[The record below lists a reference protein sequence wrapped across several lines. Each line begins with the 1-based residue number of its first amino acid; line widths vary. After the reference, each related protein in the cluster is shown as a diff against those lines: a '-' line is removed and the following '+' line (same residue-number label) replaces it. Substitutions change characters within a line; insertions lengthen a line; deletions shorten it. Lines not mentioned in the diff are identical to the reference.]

1 MTGRASENPTA
12 WPPTA
17 DTGIDASGASPGP
30 VLIGSLDDPRLSPYR
45 HLKRTNH
52 TRRAGLFVVEGEKLV
67 ARLLASRYRVHS
79 LLLGERYA
87 QRSSLALPGHAPV
100 YLLADRL
107 IEELIGFNFH
117 RGALACAHRADL
129 GGRAA
134 YETAL
139 DEAIVSECSGRRDRP
154 VVVVVCPDVHDPEN
168 LGSILRSS
176 AGLGAV
182 ALVAGA
188 RSADPLS
195 RRVLRVSMGASLE
208 LPVWRTTD
216 VDGVLAELAQRWQCV
231 RLAAELDPLA
241 EPLASVEQLPRAAL
255 VLGSEGPGLDPRWLA
270 LCDRQVGIPMQA
282 GTDSL
287 NVAVA
292 AGILL
297 YHFCGRAANNL
308 VADAKRN
315 VSRIDR

>member
-1 MTGRASENPTA
+1 MTGRATENPTA

-30 VLIGSLDDPRLSPYR
+30 VLIDSLDDPRLSPYR
-45 HLKRTNH
+45 HLKRTNN

-87 QRSSLALPGHAPV
+87 QRSSLALPGHAPT
-100 YLLADRL
+100 YLLEDRL

-117 RGALACAHRADL
+117 RGALACAHRAEL
-129 GGRAA
+129 GGRAV
-134 YETAL
+134 YESAL
-139 DEAIVSECSGRRDRP
+139 DDAVAGLSNGRRDRP
-154 VVVVVCPDVHDPEN
+154 IVVVVCPDVHDPEN

-176 AGLGAV
+176 AGLGAAAV
-182 ALVAGA
+182 VAGA
-188 RSADPLS
+188 HSADPLS

-208 LPVWRTTD
+208 LPVWRTAN
-216 VDGVLAELAQRWQCV
+216 VDGALAELAHRWQCV
-231 RLAAELDPLA
+231 RLAAELDPSA

-255 VLGSEGPGLDPRWLA
+255 VLGSEGPGLDPRLLA

>member
-1 MTGRASENPTA
+1 L
-12 WPPTA
+12 
-17 DTGIDASGASPGP
+17 ID
-30 VLIGSLDDPRLSPYR
+30 SLDDPRLVPYR
-45 HLKRTNH
+45 QLKKTND
-52 TRRAGLFVVEGEKLV
+52 TRRAGLFIVEGEKLV
-67 ARLLASRYRVHS
+67 ARLLASRFRVHS

-87 QRSSLALPGHAPV
+87 ERSSLELPGNVPI

-139 DEAIVSECSGRRDRP
+139 DDAITGGAISGGAISGGATASASTGRRDRP
-154 VVVVVCPDVHDPEN
+154 VVVVVCPEVHDPEN

-182 ALVAGA
+182 AVVAGSQ
-188 RSADPLS
+188 SADPLS

-208 LPVWRTTD
+208 LPVWRTAD
-216 VDGVLAELAQRWQCV
+216 VDAAFAELAQRWQCA
-231 RLAAELDPLA
+231 RLAAVLDPLA
-241 EPLASVEQLPRAAL
+241 EPLASVEQISRAAL

-297 YHFCGRAANNL
+297 YHFCGRAANNP
-308 VADAKRN
+308 VVEAEQIVR
-315 VSRIDR
+315 RIEQ